1 MRLITVLAALF
12 ATAVMV
18 QANAQPPAAVPA
30 IPAATSVA
38 SEPTTEKPPAPV
50 ASRDGRLFA
59 AGTLV
64 ELEILTP
71 IKSSQHKRGDKF
83 DLRLYSPLVHDG
95 ATCVPVGTMGIGE
108 VVHAM
113 PAHGG
118 GKPGELLL
126 AGRYL
131 DFSGQRIPLRG
142 MKAGATGDANYGAAL
157 GAAFAM
163 GPFAM
168 FIRGHEIEIPAGT
181 RVTAKLAQD
190 LVLQACST
198 PVVDPPVVTTP
209 NQE

>member
-1 MRLITVLAALF
+1 
-12 ATAVMV
+12 MV
-18 QANAQPPAAVPA
+18 AHANAQTLTAERV
-30 IPAATSVA
+30 IPATTPVT
-38 SEPTTEKPPAPV
+38 SEPTAQTAPA
-50 ASRDGRLFA
+50 ASRLEHVFA

-71 IKSSQHKRGDKF
+71 INSSQHKRGDKF
-83 DLRLYSPLVHDG
+83 GLRLASPLVHDG
-95 ATCVPVGTMGIGE
+95 APCVPAGTLGVGQ

-131 DFSGQRIPLRG
+131 DFGGQQIPLRG
-142 MKAGATGDANYGAAL
+142 MKAGAVGDANYGAAL
-157 GAAFAM
+157 GTAFAI

-190 LVLQACST
+190 LVLQACSAS
-198 PVVDPPVVTTP
+198 VVDPPATP

>member
-1 MRLITVLAALF
+1 MRFSTVLAALF
-12 ATAVMV
+12 ATATMV
-18 QANAQPPAAVPA
+18 CANAQTPAAAPAVPA
-30 IPAATSVA
+30 TTSAA
-38 SEPTTEKPPAPV
+38 SEPTTEAPPAS
-50 ASRDGRLFA
+50 ADGHLFA
-59 AGTLV
+59 AGTQV

-83 DLRLYSPLVHDG
+83 DLRLSSPLARDG
-95 ATCVPVGTMGIGE
+95 ATCMPAGTAGVGE

-113 PAHGG
+113 PARGG

-131 DFSGQRIPLRG
+131 DFAGQRIPLRS
-142 MKAGATGDANYGAAL
+142 MKAAATGDANYGAAL
-157 GAAFAM
+157 GVAFAA

-168 FIRGHEIEIPAGT
+168 FVRGHEIEIPAGT

-190 LVLQACST
+190 LVLQGCST
-198 PVVDPPVVTTP
+198 SAVDPPVITAP